1 MFVIFDL
8 QVQEIAD
15 SESLWIVWVEI
26 LSLESGLQE
35 FFVFDKDSRFIG
47 FVYLCIFCSVYVYV
61 CFIDFNMFIR
71 LLKEYSMKLILQLK
85 YVD

>member
-35 FFVFDKDSRFIG
+35 FFVFDKDSRLIG

-61 CFIDFNMFIR
+61 CFIDFMLIC

>member
-61 CFIDFNMFIR
+61 CFIDFNMFIC

>member
-1 MFVIFDL
+1 MFVIIDL
-8 QVQEIAD
+8 QVQEIVD

-47 FVYLCIFCSVYVYV
+47 FVYLCIFCSIYVY
-61 CFIDFNMFIR
+61 FIDFMLIC

>member
-61 CFIDFNMFIR
+61 CFIDFMLIC
-71 LLKEYSMKLILQLK
+71 LLKEYSVKLILQLK